1 MNRNRAN
8 RTGNIKKATAFTLSA
23 AMLLGSTGVT
33 AFAADSAKKKKLYM
47 QIWTKREMLPEY
59 MWSTA
64 YRDQISQI
72 MENIPV

>member
-33 AFAADSAKKKKLYM
+33 AFAADSYASIEKDSWAKKVTE
-47 QIWTKREMLPEY
+47 IG
-59 MWSTA
+59 S
-64 YRDQISQI
+64 S
-72 MENIPV
+72 